1 MKNDLTYSKGTCELL
16 DEEIG
21 DKDGAS
27 LEPKEGWLHMQ
38 TPQEEDN
45 KKVRRASNILP
56 CMILI
61 RVLQDITYQNRTWG
75 IRNLL

>member
-1 MKNDLTYSKGTCELL
+1 MKNDLTYTKGTCELL

-45 KKVRRASNILP
+45 KKVRSVSNIIP
-56 CMILI
+56 
-61 RVLQDITYQNRTWG
+61 
-75 IRNLL
+75 